1 MEAPNASV
9 MNIHRI
15 DRKKLLEHLRAVEQK
30 FPLRFVGLLPR
41 GTAAHVFG
49 DNAVDL
55 LAEKL
60 PGLSLTGLTGAELE
74 LSARLKRPVGI
85 ENIGSWV
92 SMPIFF
98 AMSPKSGSRCIIV

>member
-30 FPLRFVGLLPR
+30 FPLRIVGLLPR

-85 ENIGSWV
+85 V
-92 SMPIFF
+92 L
-98 AMSPKSGSRCIIV
+98 KSELRGREEQEVLAAAQSL

>member
-85 ENIGSWV
+85 V
-92 SMPIFF
+92 L
-98 AMSPKSGSRCIIV
+98 KSELRGREEQEVLAAAQSL

>member
-1 MEAPNASV
+1 MEAPKASV

-85 ENIGSWV
+85 V
-92 SMPIFF
+92 L
-98 AMSPKSGSRCIIV
+98 KSELRGREEQEVLAAAQSL

>member
-1 MEAPNASV
+1 MEAPKASV

-49 DNAVDL
+49 DNAADL

-74 LSARLKRPVGI
+74 LAARLKRPVGI
-85 ENIGSWV
+85 V
-92 SMPIFF
+92 L
-98 AMSPKSGSRCIIV
+98 KSELRGREEQEVLAAAQSL

>member
-1 MEAPNASV
+1 

-85 ENIGSWV
+85 V
-92 SMPIFF
+92 L
-98 AMSPKSGSRCIIV
+98 KSELRGREEQEVLAAAQSL